1 METLEDLSRHIEV
14 ARDLQSVVRTMKA
27 VSAVG
32 IRRHEAAERALRHY
46 LETVELGLQA
56 ALRDLPDNAPW
67 LAGKDEGGVGIV
79 VIGSEIGL
87 CGGFNERLVD
97 FTLTRL
103 AEQDIDAEQCQVL
116 VIGTRAEAGW
126 QARTGRLAHLEEA
139 PATIEL
145 LPATVGRVLT
155 LLDRW
160 RAEDDVSRLL
170 LFHQRIGGPQI
181 SEPVEAPLFPIAPDW
196 LASLRARRWPSRRLP
211 VRFGPAESVTRAL
224 VRQLLLARLIGAV
237 IQSHAAE
244 HAERLSAMQAADKSI
259 GDRLEELRKT
269 HNQQRQSVITAE
281 LLDIIGGYEAASQRP
296 DDARSDADEG

>member
-56 ALRDLPDNAPW
+56 ALRDLPDTAPW
-67 LAGKDEGGVGIV
+67 FAGKDEGGVGIV

-87 CGGFNERLVD
+87 CGGFNERLVE

-103 AEQDIDAEQCQVL
+103 AEQGIDAEQCQVL
-116 VIGTRAEAGW
+116 VIGTRAEAAW
-126 QARTGRLAHLEEA
+126 QARTGRSVHLEEA
-139 PATIEL
+139 PATIER

-160 RAEDDVSRLL
+160 RAEQKVSRLL

-181 SEPVEAPLFPIAPDW
+181 SEPVEAPLFPVAPDW

-211 VRFGPAESVTRAL
+211 VRFGPAGEVTRAL

-269 HNQQRQSVITAE
+269 HNQQRQAVITAE

-296 DDARSDADEG
+296 DDARIEPGKS